1 MKIVKLSILV
11 FIIFIVLPFSSCV
24 GDDEFSLPT
33 LSAEKEYENLKSL
46 TQIASLYQGSL
57 VEIKEELTTSGY
69 VVSSDRAGNFFKS
82 IFIQDAPE
90 NPTIGFE
97 MKINATNLHE
107 RYAVGRKIF
116 IKLKGLFLSKSKDGS
131 YQIGVRNSFGNGI
144 DRIGVNDYVR
154 FIDRGAEIAKI
165 TSVLLKISEL
175 NEKHQ
180 NILIKINK
188 IQAETKGLQ
197 YAWPKA
203 GSVDYSIDR
212 TLISC
217 DSLQK
222 IIFRNSIFSDF
233 KGLLIPD
240 KKGSITGVFTML
252 ESEKILTIRNTS
264 DVNFTEEYG
273 CFNNPTLADVA
284 TIKAFFKEEETVIS
298 DNLKLKISITSD
310 ATKGTIS
317 AKNAFAQ
324 DASAGISLNFTAI
337 HNLNIGDQVEIA
349 VGGLKLTNPNGVLT
363 LNVENS
369 NIISSQSGTLPTPE
383 IITFEDALSGV
394 YQSKLVKIEGVQ
406 FKDITKNYQG
416 ENMLTTNCENE
427 LALLSVEKEAVFANN
442 LVSTKKGAITGIITQ
457 NNGVKLYIRD
467 ELDVNFTETY
477 GCTPVVIPPPI
488 NPAPTGDLF
497 FSEYAEGSSNNKYIE
512 IYNGTNT
519 DIDLSNYTIELHING
534 STDKP
539 KILALSSLTNIILV
553 KSGVLVI
560 YNSRAS
566 DVIKNNGTSSS
577 SVASFNGD
585 DALVLKNNDTVIDVI
600 GLLGEDPGK
609 GWAVAGIENATQ
621 NHTLVRKSSVVKG
634 SITWDTSAGT
644 TADNSQWEVKEQD
657 DFSSVG
663 KK

>member
-1 MKIVKLSILV
+1 
-11 FIIFIVLPFSSCV
+11 
-24 GDDEFSLPT
+24 
-33 LSAEKEYENLKSL
+33 
-46 TQIASLYQGSL
+46 
-57 VEIKEELTTSGY
+57 
-69 VVSSDRAGNFFKS
+69 
-82 IFIQDAPE
+82 
-90 NPTIGFE
+90 
-97 MKINATNLHE
+97 
-107 RYAVGRKIF
+107 
-116 IKLKGLFLSKSKDGS
+116 
-131 YQIGVRNSFGNGI
+131 
-144 DRIGVNDYVR
+144 
-154 FIDRGAEIAKI
+154 
-165 TSVLLKISEL
+165 
-175 NEKHQ
+175 
-180 NILIKINK
+180 
-188 IQAETKGLQ
+188 
-197 YAWPKA
+197 
-203 GSVDYSIDR
+203 
-212 TLISC
+212 
-217 DSLQK
+217 

-310 ATKGTIS
+310 ASKGTIS
-317 AKNAFAQ
+317 TKNAFAQ

-369 NIISSQSGTLPTPE
+369 NIISSQPGVLPTPE
-383 IITFEDALSGV
+383 IITFEEVLSGI

-416 ENMLTTNCENE
+416 ENILTTNCENE

-442 LVSTKKGAITGIITQ
+442 LVSAKKGAITGIITQ

-512 IYNGTNT
+512 IYNGANT

-534 STDKP
+534 STDMP

-553 KSGVLVI
+553 KGGVLVI

-621 NHTLVRKSSVVKG
+621 NHTLIRKSSVVKG
-634 SITWDTSAGT
+634 NITWNASAGT
-644 TADNSQWEVKEQD
+644 TTDNSQWEVKEQD

>member
-11 FIIFIVLPFSSCV
+11 FIIFIVVPFSSCV

-165 TSVLLKISEL
+165 TPVLLKISEL

-203 GSVDYSIDR
+203 GSVNYSIDR

-240 KKGSITGVFTML
+240 KKGSITGIFTML

-310 ATKGTIS
+310 ASKGNIS
-317 AKNAFAQ
+317 TKNAFAQ
-324 DASAGISLNFTAI
+324 DASAGILLNFTAI

-369 NIISSQSGTLPTPE
+369 NIISSQPNVLPTPE
-383 IITFEDALSGV
+383 TITFEEALSGV
-394 YQSKLVKIEGVQ
+394 YQSKLVKIEGIQ

-488 NPAPTGDLF
+488 NPASTGDLF

-539 KILALSSLTNIILV
+539 KILALSSLVNVVLT
-553 KSGVLVI
+553 KGGVLVI

-621 NHTLVRKSSVVKG
+621 NHTLIRKSSVVKG
-634 SITWDTSAGT
+634 NITWDTSAGT
-644 TADNSQWEVKEQD
+644 TTNNSQWEVKEQD

>member
-11 FIIFIVLPFSSCV
+11 FIIFIVVPFSSCV

-165 TSVLLKISEL
+165 TPVLLKINEL
-175 NEKHQ
+175 NEKNQ
-180 NILIKINK
+180 NILIKIEK
-188 IQAETKGLQ
+188 VQAEIKGLK

-222 IIFRNSIFSDF
+222 IIFRNSVFSDF

-240 KKGSITGVFTML
+240 KKGSITGIFTML

-369 NIISSQSGTLPTPE
+369 NIISSQPGVLPTPE
-383 IITFEDALSGV
+383 IITFEEALSGV

-416 ENMLTTNCENE
+416 ENILTTNCENE

-512 IYNGTNT
+512 IYNGANT

-553 KSGVLVI
+553 KGGVLVI

-621 NHTLVRKSSVVKG
+621 NHTLIRKSSVVKG
-634 SITWDTSAGT
+634 NITWNASAGT
-644 TADNSQWEVKEQD
+644 TTDNSQWEVKEQD